1 MAYVKAMKNGKGV
14 VTSHRVIW
22 RLGGSRTG
30 APQAER
36 FDATEEGKE
45 AAEIFCEAV
54 NEAGQQWPLG
64 WVKGQ
69 GYIAPDAEVPAE
81 DRYRFRTYALAM
93 FDNKTGIQEQYR
105 KDCIRDLERY
115 VFPTFENCDV
125 RSVEHFNHD
134 TVQAWVRKLEK
145 TKVHKG
151 RAPKNGTPKLHP
163 MSPKTIRNLH
173 GLLSAVLQKAVNSE
187 PPLRARNPCELTS
200 LPRTDDDGGDGGED
214 IEFLTPDEMD
224 GLISCM
230 ERRSDQLL
238 AIVKYGTGMR
248 WGEISAL
255 APECLVDWRTDKP
268 KIRVKRAWKKDGNGG
283 YYIGVPK
290 SRRGRRSLRVSSAV
304 VDAIEEL
311 GGEDNDNPSRL
322 FFTGDQDGNRLHYST
337 FYDRWQR
344 AVHRAKAAGLL
355 PSHKN
360 PTPHDARHSH
370 AAVLISEGRGLTY
383 VQRRLGHESIKT
395 TSDTYGHLLPEADD
409 DAMEIIDR
417 SLIRGREGGDGR
429 MPAPRTPRG
438 GPAVPAADAQP
449 GSVVHV
455 VVFPGGHQEAFWRAD
470 FARLVADVWR
480 LERREEPRVETR
492 SASLW
497 EARHGGLDGVHPS
510 MPARAKVW
518 SLGPVVYG
526 PDGEQQA
533 AAPDAHEL
541 REQWQ
546 WGWEEGYTAE
556 PACWYAQHRP
566 GPGAQT
572 EAAAWGTDEKQV
584 RAVYVKA
591 RAKALRICGRH
602 PEAATAGVGQP
613 DS

>member
-1 MAYVKAMKNGKGV
+1 MAYVKPMKNKDGV
-14 VTSHRVIW
+14 VTSYRVRW
-22 RLGGSRTG
+22 RLGGARDG
-30 APQAER
+30 DWQGER
-36 FDATEEGKE
+36 FDGDEAGHE
-45 AAEIFCEAV
+45 AARIFCQAV

-69 GYIAPDAEVPAE
+69 GYIDPGAEAPDE

-105 KDCIRDLERY
+105 KDCVRDLERWI
-115 VFPTFENCDV
+115 FPTFANCDV

-134 TVQAWVRKLEK
+134 TVQAWVRRLEQ
-145 TKVHKG
+145 TKVHVG
-151 RAPKNGTPKLHP
+151 RAPKNGVPKLRP

-173 GLLSAVLQKAVNSE
+173 GLLASVLQKAVQAE
-187 PPLRARNPCELTS
+187 PPLRDRNPCALTT

-238 AIVKYGTGMR
+238 TIVKYGTGMR

-283 YYIGVPK
+283 YYIGPPK
-290 SRRGRRSLRVSSAV
+290 SKRGRRTLRVSSAV

-311 GGEDNDNPSRL
+311 GGEDNANPGRL
-322 FFTGDQDGNRLHYST
+322 FFTGEGGQRLHYST
-337 FYDRWQR
+337 FHDRWQR

-360 PTPHDARHSH
+360 PTPHDVRHSH
-370 AAVLISEGRGLTY
+370 AAVLLSAGRGLTY

-395 TSDTYGHLLPEADD
+395 TSDTYGHLLPQADD
-409 DAMEIIDR
+409 EAMEIIDG
-417 SLIRGREGGDGR
+417 SLIRGRTDGDGG
-429 MPAPRTPRG
+429 PSLAG
-438 GPAVPAADAQP
+438 GSARPVVPGQAADA
-449 GSVVHV
+449 VHV
-455 VVFPGGHQEAFWRAD
+455 VMFPDRHQEAFWRPEI
-470 FARLVADVWR
+470 ARLVADVWK
-480 LERREEPRVETR
+480 LERQRQPRVETR
-492 SASLW
+492 PAAAW
-497 EARHGGLDGVHPS
+497 EARHGGLDGVHAA

-526 PDGEQQA
+526 PDGEQRA
-533 AAPDAHEL
+533 AAPDTHEL
-541 REQWQ
+541 RAAWAWE
-546 WGWEEGYTAE
+546 WEERYTSE
-556 PACWYAQHRP
+556 PARWYAVHRA
-566 GPGAQT
+566 GPGAET
-572 EAAAWGTDEKQV
+572 EAAAWGVDETQV
-584 RAVYVKA
+584 RAAYRKA
-591 RAKALRICGRH
+591 QAEALKICSHH
-602 PEAATAGVGQP
+602 PELARSAVGQTE
-613 DS
+613 S